1 MIIDALRRQ
10 FTRAPKPTPQLPP
23 NQTYKDSVLDISAS
37 DRQALDNLSL
47 SEVIA
52 MQGRTSRI
60 YVPANSLYCVEAQV
74 ILDESQVLQLPEHEQ
89 AAEISLQ

>member
-23 NQTYKDSVLDISAS
+23 NQSNKESIIDFSAS
-37 DRQALDNLSL
+37 DRLAFANLSA
-47 SEVIA
+47 SEVFA
-52 MQGRTSRI
+52 RQDQASRI

-74 ILDESQVLQLPEHEQ
+74 ILDESRVSQLPEQEQ
-89 AAEISLQ
+89 EAEIFL